1 MSDKNSAENDKFLDD
16 LETAVRRIITN
27 KKASKADQLSAI
39 GHGVKLAAIRHR
51 ITGDLGDKGNFFDK

>member
-1 MSDKNSAENDKFLDD
+1 MSDAKNGVENDKFLDD
-16 LETAVRRIITN
+16 LEAAVRRIVNN

-51 ITGDLGDKGNFFDK
+51 IKGGADEKGFFE

>member
-1 MSDKNSAENDKFLDD
+1 MGEASDDKFLDD
-16 LETAVRRIITN
+16 LEAAVRAIIRN

-51 ITGDLGDKGNFFDK
+51 IAGGEDKGGFFDK